1 MSQSHVSHSDSS
13 AGGLPRLTSLSHG
26 AGCACKLSLDELREV
41 LGGLTV
47 PAHPEV
53 VVGHQTGDDAA
64 VWRLDENELLVATTD
79 FFTPVVDDPRTWGRI
94 AAANAASDVFA
105 MGATPNFAL
114 NLVGWPRDL
123 PFDILG
129 EVLAGAQDIA
139 TEAGYAIV
147 GGHSIDSAEPLFGQA
162 VIGRTDKARL
172 LTNAGARHGDAIVLT
187 KGIGT
192 GIAMTAVKR
201 SEAPANE
208 LPGYEEAVAS
218 MTRLNAQASVAAVE
232 LGAHAATDVTGF
244 GLLGHLHRLAEAS
257 GVAARIDAGAVPV
270 LPGVLDLVA
279 AGFVPG
285 GTERNVAQADRY
297 LTHVGTHADLVVL
310 CDAQTSGGL
319 LIALSEDRS
328 EALVE
333 RLRSSGHAAARIGT
347 IEPGAPGSVELTGHI
362 RSGGSLE

>member
-1 MSQSHVSHSDSS
+1 MSSTPTPSGASS
-13 AGGLPRLTSLSHG
+13 TGLIPRLTSLSHG
-26 AGCACKLSLDELREV
+26 AGCACKLSLDELRGV

-47 PAHPEV
+47 PSHAEV

-64 VWRLDENELLVATTD
+64 VWRLDDDELLVATTD

-105 MGATPNFAL
+105 MGATPSFAL
-114 NLVGWPRDL
+114 NLVGWPRAL
-123 PFDILG
+123 PFEILG

-162 VIGRTDKARL
+162 VIGRTDPTRL
-172 LTNAGARHGDAIVLT
+172 LTNAGARLGDAIVLT

-201 SEAPANE
+201 SEVPADE
-208 LPGYEEAVAS
+208 LPGYREAVAS
-218 MTRLNAQASVAAVE
+218 MTRLNAEASEAAVE

-257 GVAARIDAGAVPV
+257 GVAAHVEAASVPV
-270 LPGVLDLVA
+270 LPGVLELVA

-285 GTERNVAQADRY
+285 GTERNVAQAEPY
-297 LTHVGTHADLVVL
+297 LSHAGTPTDLAVL

-319 LIALSEDRS
+319 LIVLPDDRS
-328 EALVE
+328 ATLVD
-333 RLRSSGHAAARIGT
+333 RLRSSGHVAARIGT
-347 IEPGAPGSVELTGHI
+347 IVPGAPGSVEVVGDVG
-362 RSGGSLE
+362 SGGPRG